1 MSKWIVFSSSKSTL
15 LYFGKKDKLITYG
28 LIFFKF
34 RFVCSDTR
42 VSIYL
47 TLTFKKK
54 WARLLLWH
62 IRYSYSINNDN
73 NYHCNKSIIVILHGW
88 WLWRVT
94 PRLTQSYQSVSI
106 LDVVNHHL
114 FWIKIRSSLSSFG
127 REVCSDLVCLW

>member
-15 LYFGKKDKLITYG
+15 LYFGKKEK

-34 RFVCSDTR
+34 RFFCSDTR
-42 VSIYL
+42 VFAWHL
-47 TLTFKKK
+47 FFFFKK

-127 REVCSDLVCLW
+127 REVCPDLVCLW